1 MSFLY
6 IMKNT
11 GLNHIP
17 SVKGHMV
24 NLTINLVFVA
34 IFYVFLGAAISYLL
48 SQVFPAFDD
57 DWKKLHRGVQVLDIS
72 LEISIIVVVAF
83 WLTYVVHRWIPV
95 MPISSALE
103 HYVES
108 FGGQMVF
115 IYAVFIFMETLDD
128 KLIHVFKDIFH
139 R

>member
-1 MSFLY
+1 
-6 IMKNT
+6 MKNV

-17 SVKGHMV
+17 SVKGHMT

-34 IFYVFLGAAISYLL
+34 IFYVFLGGAVSYLL
-48 SQVFPAFDD
+48 SQLFPKFDAE
-57 DWKKLHRGVQVLDIS
+57 WEKLPNVVQAVDIAVEIS
-72 LEISIIVVVAF
+72 LIVVIAF
-83 WLTYVVHRWIPV
+83 WLTYIVHKWIPI
-95 MPISSALE
+95 MPISSSLE
-103 HYVES
+103 HYIES

-139 R
+139 SGI